1 MDNKWLYKRRFGFT
15 LGTSSSLLYCLFPIL
30 TLPKRCSFSTISEQA
45 IAKPVKV
52 YEYPDVQRAQINKE
66 LKGISGIYR

>member
-1 MDNKWLYKRRFGFT
+1 MQKKNYTHGI
-15 LGTSSSLLYCLFPIL
+15 SSSPLYYLFPIL
-30 TLPKRCSFSTISEQA
+30 TFPKHSSFSTISEQA